1 MATQEETWLADY
13 QAFRGGEHVIHT
25 EHANWHGSNNPG
37 QPGYGEE
44 FLRFHRFFVG
54 EYDAWRHAN
63 GHPPIPLW
71 DPSTPIPADI
81 PHAGR
86 ATNNPSAVNPACN
99 RPTWATVAGGASSPP
114 GLPSIHKLSDF
125 SDRNQLGLAIENS
138 GWHGTVHVTI
148 GGDMGQVHNAPNDP
162 VFWRWHKYIDSV
174 WKDWV
179 ATKPEDKIA
188 FNPANVKAELVGG
201 RWKVTDGPM
210 WMLDFGSSKARAQK
224 AAKVIK
230 HYKVNEQ
237 CFVGRP
243 SAPGKTLLQYY
254 LKSGA
259 APVGPF
265 TGEVGSAFTLPT
277 LTILQFAGNWQ
288 IMDMDPSTPIS
299 SVLNFGAQKADAW
312 RSFELI
318 HKYGFT
324 RRCRVGALQQ
334 MMYFRK

>member
-1 MATQEETWLADY
+1 
-13 QAFRGGEHVIHT
+13 
-25 EHANWHGSNNPG
+25 
-37 QPGYGEE
+37 
-44 FLRFHRFFVG
+44 
-54 EYDAWRHAN
+54 
-63 GHPPIPLW
+63 
-71 DPSTPIPADI
+71 
-81 PHAGR
+81 
-86 ATNNPSAVNPACN
+86 
-99 RPTWATVAGGASSPP
+99 
-114 GLPSIHKLSDF
+114 
-125 SDRNQLGLAIENS
+125 
-138 GWHGTVHVTI
+138 VHVTI